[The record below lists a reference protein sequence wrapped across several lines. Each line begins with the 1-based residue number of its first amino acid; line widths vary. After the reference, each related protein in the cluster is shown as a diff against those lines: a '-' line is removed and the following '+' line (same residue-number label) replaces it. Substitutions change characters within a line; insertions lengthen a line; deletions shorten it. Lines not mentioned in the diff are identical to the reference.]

1 MTDTSASGVSRA
13 LLAPYDKTGIVEFAR
28 ALNER
33 GVALIATSG
42 TAKKLKEAGL
52 PVKEVAEH
60 TGFPEMLGGRVKTL
74 HPKIHGGLL
83 GNRDLPEHVAQMAEH
98 DIEPIDLLCLNL
110 YPFRETVAKPGVT
123 LAEAVEQ
130 IDIGGPAMLRAAA
143 KNHAHVVPLIDS
155 ADFDEA
161 LQRLDDGE
169 LTMEFRKKLA
179 AKAYAHTCHYDAAIT
194 NYLGD
199 GNTITVAA
207 ERVQELRYGE
217 NPHQTGALYRIPGG
231 SNGAHSDLA
240 SCEQLNG
247 KALSY
252 INMLDAAGAYTTV
265 AEFSDPSAVVVKHAN
280 PCGAA
285 SHDDL
290 AIAFENAW
298 QGDPVSA
305 FGSILAFNREVNA
318 ALAEAIA
325 AKGFVEVVVAPSY
338 AASALEILS
347 TKPRW
352 GKNVRLLK
360 SPLPALGG
368 TEIRSI
374 PGGFLVQDR
383 DAEQT
388 EAAGMNIVTERK
400 PSESELTDLV
410 FAQRICKHVKSNAIV
425 LVKDRMVVGVGA
437 GQMSRVDA
445 SGMAVKKAGDSV
457 KGAVFASD
465 AFLPFNDAL
474 EVAVDAGVTAA
485 VQPGGSK
492 NDEKC
497 IAYANEKQLAMAFTG
512 KRHFLH

>member
-1 MTDTSASGVSRA
+1 MTTISRA

-28 ALNER
+28 ALHER
-33 GVALIATSG
+33 GVALLATSG
-42 TAKKLKEAGL
+42 TARKLKEAGL

-60 TGFPEMLGGRVKTL
+60 TGHPEMLDGRVKTL

-83 GNRDLPEHVAQMAEH
+83 ARRDLPEHVAQMEEH
-98 DIEPIDLLCLNL
+98 GIEPIDLLCLNL
-110 YPFRETVAKPGVT
+110 YPFRETIAKPGVT

-155 ADFDEA
+155 ADFEET
-161 LQRLDDGE
+161 LKRLDDGE
-169 LTMEFRKKLA
+169 LTLEFRKGLA

-194 NYLGD
+194 NYLAD
-199 GNTITVAA
+199 GETLTVAA
-207 ERVQELRYGE
+207 ERVQTLRYGE
-217 NPHQTGALYRIPGG
+217 NPHQQGALYRIPGE
-231 SNGAHSDLA
+231 NDLA
-240 SCEQLNG
+240 SAEQLNG

-265 AEFSDPSAVVVKHAN
+265 AEFGGPGDGAPSAVVVKHAN

-290 AIAFENAW
+290 VTAFLNAW
-298 QGDPVSA
+298 EGDPVSA
-305 FGSILAFNREVNA
+305 FGSILAFNREVTPE
-318 ALAEAIA
+318 LAGAIA
-325 AKGFVEVVVAPSY
+325 EKGFVEVVVAPGY
-338 AASALEILS
+338 DARALEILS

-360 SPLPALGG
+360 SLLPAADG

-388 EAAGMNIVTERK
+388 EAADMNIVTERK
-400 PSESELTDLV
+400 PSESELADLV

-445 SGMAVKKAGDSV
+445 SGVAVKKAGDRV

-492 NDEKC
+492 NDENC
-497 IAYANEKQLAMAFTG
+497 IAYANGKNLAMAFTG